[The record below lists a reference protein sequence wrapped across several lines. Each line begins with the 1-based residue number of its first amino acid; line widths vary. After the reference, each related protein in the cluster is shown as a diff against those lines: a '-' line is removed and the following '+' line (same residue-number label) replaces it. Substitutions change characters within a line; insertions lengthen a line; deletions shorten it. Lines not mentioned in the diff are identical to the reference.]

1 MAFVIA
7 ISRLVVLI
15 LVLVSLLP
23 TALAYRGPKLPPLPG
38 GYLNEN
44 TLRKRFSA
52 PPVSKLVQVLLML
65 WLFVIINLVFWGLE
79 VAVALLIPFLP
90 AAIAIKRFA
99 RNGLANQGSSS
110 GHLPGVSAMSSWIFI
125 LPIIA
130 FVHSAD
136 RKPEK
141 AKLYFFACLAS
152 ISLGIGQSMLSNGQS
167 LQPLWLFRTVDAV
180 IVAGHLGIWYLHLVN
195 TIDNPIGRLRELLN
209 PLWVK
214 LGRGAIKTKPGDS

>member
-1 MAFVIA
+1 MAFAFA

-15 LVLVSLLP
+15 LALVSLLP
-23 TALAYRGPKLPPLPG
+23 TALAYRGPRFQPLPRG
-38 GYLNEN
+38 QMSEN
-44 TLRKRFSA
+44 TSRRGGLA

-65 WLFVIINLVFWGLE
+65 WVFVIINLAFWGLE
-79 VAVALLIPFLP
+79 VAVAVLIPFLP
-90 AAIAIKRFA
+90 AAIAIKCFI

-110 GHLPGVSAMSSWIFI
+110 GHLPGVSTMSSWIFI

-152 ISLGIGQSMLSNGQS
+152 ISLGVGQSMLSNGQS
-167 LQPLWLFRTVDAV
+167 LQPLWLSRAVDVV

-195 TIDNPIGRLRELLN
+195 TIDNPIGRLRAVLN
-209 PLWVK
+209 PLWVH